1 MIMSA
6 TRTRRG
12 IAAGAAAALLGA
24 LVFGFLQGKAGDRA
38 LELSYWALC
47 IGLLVSATRHK
58 PDGRAPLPADP
69 FSETR

>member
-24 LVFGFLQGKAGDRA
+24 LVFGFFQGKAGDRGP
-38 LELSYWALC
+38 ELGYWALC
-47 IGLLVSATRHK
+47 IGLLVGAALGK
-58 PDGRAPLPADP
+58 PGNQDPLPADP
-69 FSETR
+69 FGETR